1 MPCRTTGYYI
11 DLLIFVQILITDL
24 HLLKIDPAVFYNG
37 IECIPDS
44 FWLLMDLFHHKML
57 KSCLL
62 CSLCIPFDLG
72 CLLLNLI
79 TIQIIKMRFS
89 WCQFRKLQ
97 IADIVY
103 ISGVFQDCR
112 HIRCHISLPVSDT
125 DDHGTV
131 FSCYPDLARII
142 TEHKFQC
149 IGTTYTHHGLCDC
162 IDGS

>member
-1 MPCRTTGYYI
+1 MPCRTAGYYI

-24 HLLKIDPAVFYNG
+24 HLLKINPAVFYNG
-37 IECIPDS
+37 IERIPDS

-79 TIQIIKMRFS
+79 TIQIVKGDRTICHTCHF
-89 WCQFRKLQ
+89 Q
-97 IADIVY
+97 IANIID
-103 ISGVFQDCR
+103 STCVFKNCR
-112 HIRCHISLPVSDT
+112 NIRCHKAVAICHT
-125 DDHGTV
+125 KNHRAV
-131 FSCYPDLARII
+131 FSCHINLSRVVFK
-142 TEHKFQC
+142 HKFQC